1 MQIRLAI
8 FIASVALLLSACAA
22 PVRYDYVKEG
32 VSEHL
37 KTEALSECQY
47 QIRLRTTPAAEQAE
61 SRKLCMQGQGFR
73 LARVK

>member
-1 MQIRLAI
+1 MQIRLV
-8 FIASVALLLSACAA
+8 IASVALLLSACAA

-47 QIRLRTTPAAEQAE
+47 QIRLRTTPAVEQAE

>member
-1 MQIRLAI
+1 MKIRLVT
-8 FIASVALLLSACAA
+8 ASIALLLSACAA

-37 KTEALSECQY
+37 KTEALSDCQY

-61 SRKLCMQGQGFR
+61 SRKLCMQGQGFH

>member
-1 MQIRLAI
+1 MQIRI
-8 FIASVALLLSACAA
+8 VIASIALLLSACAA

-32 VSEHL
+32 VSEDL
-37 KTEALSECQY
+37 KTEALSDCQY

-61 SRKLCMQGQGFR
+61 SRKLCMQSQGFR

>member
-1 MQIRLAI
+1 MQIRI
-8 FIASVALLLSACAA
+8 VIASIALLLSACAA

-37 KTEALSECQY
+37 RTEALSDCQY

-61 SRKLCMQGQGFR
+61 SRKLCMQGQGFH

>member
-1 MQIRLAI
+1 MQIRI
-8 FIASVALLLSACAA
+8 VIASIALLLSACAA

-32 VSEHL
+32 VSEDM
-37 KTEALSECQY
+37 KTKALSECQY
-47 QIRLRTTPAAEQAE
+47 QIRLRTTPAVEQAE

>member
-1 MQIRLAI
+1 
-8 FIASVALLLSACAA
+8 
-22 PVRYDYVKEG
+22 VKEG

-61 SRKLCMQGQGFR
+61 SRKLCMQGQGFH

>member
-1 MQIRLAI
+1 MQIRI
-8 FIASVALLLSACAA
+8 VIASIALLLSACAA

-32 VSEHL
+32 ASEDM

-61 SRKLCMQGQGFR
+61 SRKLCMQGQGFH

>member
-1 MQIRLAI
+1 MQIRI
-8 FIASVALLLSACAA
+8 VIVSIALLLSACAA

-32 VSEHL
+32 VSEDM
-37 KTEALSECQY
+37 KTKALSDCQY

-61 SRKLCMQGQGFR
+61 SRKLCMQGQGFH

>member
-1 MQIRLAI
+1 MKIRLITAGI
-8 FIASVALLLSACAA
+8 ALLLSACAA

-32 VSEHL
+32 VSENL
-37 KTEALSECQY
+37 KTEALSDCQY

-61 SRKLCMQGQGFR
+61 SRKLCMLGQGFH